1 MVSMAIL
8 CTPHLGPNYTVAK
21 VIVVVFDARD
31 VHLKQGHF
39 YFCLFSLS
47 LSLSLYSLSLSLYS
61 LSLSLLSPVS
71 LPLPNLSL
79 SLSPPSISISL
90 GVEIH
95 SAVIST

>member
-47 LSLSLYSLSLSLYS
+47 ILSLSLYYLLSL
-61 LSLSLLSPVS
+61 
-71 LPLPNLSL
+71 
-79 SLSPPSISISL
+79 
-90 GVEIH
+90 
-95 SAVIST
+95 

>member
-47 LSLSLYSLSLSLYS
+47 I
-61 LSLSLLSPVS
+61 
-71 LPLPNLSL
+71 LSL
-79 SLSPPSISISL
+79 SLSIISCLSNL
-90 GVEIH
+90 VFFCLL
-95 SAVIST
+95 